1 MLEIGRKLYNFLYN
15 CKMIRISKS
24 SGKELYILKKAVL
37 WLNRIV
43 AVLTVI
49 ILIVVAGFTAPR
61 LFGVKPFVVLSGS
74 MEPTISTGSCVFVN
88 TKDRNVS
95 EGDIITFSL
104 STGENTGVFVTHRV
118 NKITDDWLIQTKGDN
133 NDNPDGYLEKDAV
146 VGTVIFHIPVLG
158 QVLDFLQSKGF
169 VLIALWVFVINIITM
184 LLSWLVEHK
193 HDGSKSA

>member
-1 MLEIGRKLYNFLYN
+1 MKNRLYYFVYNLFSKL
-15 CKMIRISKS
+15 
-24 SGKELYILKKAVL
+24 SGKELCILKKAVL

-74 MEPTISTGSCVFVN
+74 MEPTIPTGSCVFVN
-88 TKDRNVS
+88 TKDRDVS

-118 NKITDDWLIQTKGDN
+118 NKITDDGLIQTKGDN

-146 VGTVIFHIPVLG
+146 VGTVIFHVPVLG

-169 VLIALWVFVINIITM
+169 VLNALWVFVINIITM

-193 HDGSKSA
+193 HDSHASA